1 MELVQRNIQNHIV
14 ELEVSENFLVLL
26 NQFVGLLN
34 IQLVSIELVEILLIL
49 EEDTLLDLDHLRN
62 SVVLLNL
69 SLLILLR
76 NKCSSPLLEKGLV
89 RSTLNPMWDQEEL
102 EILLLLKQ
110 RKDHLIMLVL
120 VLLNYSQENKRYISY
135 KNLQTS
141 HLIITLLLMNLLIL
155 VIFRIILTIPILQME
170 LLTG

>member
-120 VLLNYSQENKRYISY
+120 VCLLY
-135 KNLQTS
+135 TS
-141 HLIITLLLMNLLIL
+141 PSP
-155 VIFRIILTIPILQME
+155 RD
-170 LLTG
+170 